1 MHTTLKFMAVLVI
14 YGRSLNE
21 TSPWPMLRDELAQ
34 DGHAPYRLEEVLVYD
49 NSPQPLADPPTV
61 PRCIYVHDENNG
73 GTAAA
78 YTRALHEAGR
88 KGIDWLLLLDHD
100 TVLPSGFMS
109 AAAAALAAAV
119 ESSPAALVPW
129 VFHGERVV
137 SPARINRLG
146 SLVPLK
152 YSPTLQSVPG
162 MTAISSGSFQHVRTL
177 AALWPPP
184 QALWLDYIDHWIFAR
199 LNQQH
204 SCIVIFDGKLS
215 HDLSVAAPAQLSEAR
230 LTSILD
236 GERHFHEGLGPMAR
250 SIYPARVAAR
260 VLRYLLI
267 SPRLAAH
274 TLRWVVRSMAG

>member
-21 TSPWPMLRDELAQ
+21 VSPWPVLRDELER
-34 DGHAPYRLEEVLVYD
+34 DGDAPHRLEEVFVYD
-49 NSPQPLADPPTV
+49 NSPLPLADPPAI
-61 PRCIYVHDENNG
+61 PRCTHVHDENNG

-78 YTRALHEAGR
+78 YTRALKEAER

-100 TVLPSGFMS
+100 TLLPTGFMS
-109 AAAAALAAAV
+109 SAAAALAAAV

-129 VFHGERVV
+129 VFHGERAI

-152 YSPTLQSVPG
+152 YSPTPQSVPA
-162 MTAISSGSFQHVRTL
+162 MTAISSGSFLHVRTL

-184 QALWLDYIDHWIFAR
+184 RALWLDYVDHWIFAR
-199 LNQQH
+199 LNRQH
-204 SCIVIFDGKLS
+204 ACIVIFDARLS
-215 HDLSVAAPAQLSEAR
+215 HDLSVAAPAQLSKAR
-230 LTSILD
+230 LTSILE
-236 GERHFHEGLGPMAR
+236 GERHFYEELGAMAR
-250 SIYPARVAAR
+250 YIYPARVAAR

-274 TLRWVVRSMAG
+274 TLRWIVRSTAS